1 MDLLSEL
8 ETLKADYSAAQT
20 LLEEAK
26 VNLSALQA
34 TITEKET
41 ALQDASA
48 AIEALNA
55 SVASKDSSIADLK
68 AKVADLEAKDKTAT
82 EKAVEIVA
90 SQGIAPLTVDNTGKG
105 ESKTK
110 EEVIA
115 EYKSLK
121 GKAKSLF
128 YEKNKALIYG
138 N

>member
-1 MDLLSEL
+1 MDLISEF
-8 ETLKADYSAAQT
+8 EKLKADYSAAQT

-26 VNLSALQA
+26 DSLSALQSTVA
-34 TITEKET
+34 DKDN
-41 ALQDASA
+41 ALNDASA
-48 AIEALNA
+48 AIEALKA
-55 SVASKDSSIADLK
+55 SAVSKDSSIADLK

-90 SQGIAPLTVDNTGKG
+90 AQGIAPLTVDNTGKG

-110 EEVIA
+110 AEVIA
-115 EYKSLK
+115 EYASLK